1 MVTTLK
7 YLACSQAPSPLTV
20 QNTIQQPIP
29 PFWQKG
35 QWVGGVQ
42 TMLSYLF
49 VWQKFVTNVIVHSRI
64 AYKLNK
70 KFIESRSNK
79 NQFIIRSS
87 RPVCFRKKGVCKN
100 LLKFITFIKI
110 HKIHKIYFT
119 TTIHSY
125 SADDNKL
132 SAWARTL
139 SDMIKLFESES
150 NIAANWLPNNKMI
163 FRIMTSSNNYSG

>member
-1 MVTTLK
+1 M
-7 YLACSQAPSPLTV
+7 
-20 QNTIQQPIP
+20 
-29 PFWQKG
+29 
-35 QWVGGVQ
+35 
-42 TMLSYLF
+42 
-49 VWQKFVTNVIVHSRI
+49 
-64 AYKLNK
+64 
-70 KFIESRSNK
+70 
-79 NQFIIRSS
+79 
-87 RPVCFRKKGVCKN
+87 CFRKIGACKN

-125 SADDNKL
+125 SADDIKL

-150 NIAANWLPNNKMI
+150 NIAANWFPNNKMI